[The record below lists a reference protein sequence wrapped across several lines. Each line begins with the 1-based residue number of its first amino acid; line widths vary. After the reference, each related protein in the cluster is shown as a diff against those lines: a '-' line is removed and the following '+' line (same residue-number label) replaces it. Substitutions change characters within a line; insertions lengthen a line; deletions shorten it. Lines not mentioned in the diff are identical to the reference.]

1 MSDVKMSVVQLKKI
15 EDSAYDTLLIE
26 LAFLLPPDS
35 DIQMHAVGVALS
47 RYIDAVRATC
57 HAEMPALQ
65 AEIDNIQK
73 STEILTQ
80 LASAFEQACARS
92 MDSPVADGRSSDDPL
107 TPSDVGVLTP
117 GQSPD

>member
-1 MSDVKMSVVQLKKI
+1 LKKV

-35 DIQMHAVGVALS
+35 DIHVHTVGVALS

-57 HAEMPALQ
+57 RAEMPALQ

-73 STEILTQ
+73 SAEILTQ

-92 MDSPVADGRSSDDPL
+92 MESPVVDGHSADDPL
-107 TPSDVGVLTP
+107 APSDVRVSGVPTP
-117 GQSPD
+117 GQSPV